1 MHDAMASLPENC
13 REILDRFFAQDES
26 YRTIGEALEP
36 PAGTIASRISR
47 CLEKLKAVLE
57 ENPSPP
63 VLKSGDSMNASDHD
77 ALARL
82 IAALPPAPRGWVQ
95 AAQELPAA
103 RRGIDDIVERA
114 VADAAYRERVVAD
127 LESALADVG
136 IIPTP
141 PVLEEL
147 RERFRLL

>member
-1 MHDAMASLPENC
+1 
-13 REILDRFFAQDES
+13 
-26 YRTIGEALEP
+26 
-36 PAGTIASRISR
+36 
-47 CLEKLKAVLE
+47 
-57 ENPSPP
+57 
-63 VLKSGDSMNASDHD
+63 MNASDHD

-114 VADAAYRERVVAD
+114 AADAAYRTRVVAD

-136 IIPTP
+136 IAPTP
-141 PVLEEL
+141 PVLDEL